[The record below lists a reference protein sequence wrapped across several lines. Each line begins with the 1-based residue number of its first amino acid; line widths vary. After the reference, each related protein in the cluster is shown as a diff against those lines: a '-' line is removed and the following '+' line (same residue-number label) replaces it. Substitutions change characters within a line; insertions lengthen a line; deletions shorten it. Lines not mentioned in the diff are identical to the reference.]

1 MQTFEESSRYTSQQ
15 YIQLKATTSS
25 TTTPSTSEST
35 DGQVDAPSTSEST
48 DGVDSVVD
56 GASTGPSVD
65 SVVDGAST
73 GPSVDSLV
81 DGASTGTSASTT
93 TDGPIDAIV
102 SFDGTWARRG
112 HTSHYGVQSVILKGT
127 GCVLDL
133 NVHSNYCQTCVQADN
148 KNIHSEAYKVWL
160 TTHVPRCRKNF
171 TGSSP
176 AMEAAGAV
184 ELWKRSVAKFNLRL
198 VWLFDIPIIHYLLLI
213 C

>member
-15 YIQLKATTSS
+15 YKQLKATTSS

-35 DGQVDAPSTSEST
+35 DVPVDAPSTSEST
-48 DGVDSVVD
+48 DGQVDALSTSESTD
-56 GASTGPSVD
+56 GVD

-127 GCVLDL
+127 GCVLAL

-176 AMEAAGAV
+176 ALEAAGAV